1 MAPTSPTAFMNPRRS
16 TRPSVKPSRPSGFAA
31 PRWLAGV
38 GLVAALIAGVAIGWR
53 CLQSDDSHPPQ
64 FCEIWQVYS
73 FTPNV
78 SATTYNSASGDA
90 TIIWVSGMD
99 NGEKPGDDHSS

>member
-1 MAPTSPTAFMNPRRS
+1 MNTRRS
-16 TRPSVKPSRPSGFAA
+16 TRRSLRPSRPSGFAA

-38 GLVAALIAGVAIGWR
+38 GLVGVLIAGVVIGWL
-53 CLQSDDSHPPQ
+53 CLQTDDSPPPR

-78 SATTYNSASGDA
+78 SATTYNSTSGNA

-99 NGEKPGDDHSS
+99 NGEKSADDHS